1 MKKISLEEFIKRAK
15 NVHGEKYNYKK
26 SVYLNYDTKLEI
38 ICKKHGSFWQ
48 TPGNHLKGE
57 GCPYCNGNA
66 KLTIKDFIKKAKDK
80 WGDKFD
86 YSLVEYKNNSSKVC
100 IIDKKSGRKF
110 WQTPANHLHGYDCSN
125 GGKQNTENFIINAK
139 KIHNCKYDYS
149 KTEYKTSKDKICI
162 ICPIHGEFYQL
173 PYNHLNGQGCPKCIQ
188 KSILENKTKEILEN
202 NNIIFEEQKRF
213 KWLGKKSLDFYL
225 PDYNIVI
232 ECQGKEHLYE
242 TGQWEPFEI
251 ILKRDIEKYN
261 ICKENSIKIVYIISN
276 NEKKIPEFYNDKTII
291 KITEFEKYI
300 KNEK

>member
-1 MKKISLEEFIKRAK
+1 MKKISLDEFVKRSK
-15 NVHGEKYNYKK
+15 NVHGEKYNYEK
-26 SVYLNYDTKLEI
+26 SVYINYDTKLEI

-48 TPGNHLKGE
+48 TPGNHLKGK

-66 KLTIKDFIKKAKDK
+66 KSNTEEFIKKANDK
-80 WGDKFD
+80 WGNKFD
-86 YSLVEYKNNSSKVC
+86 YSLVEYKNNNSKIC
-100 IIDKKSGRKF
+100 IIERKSGRKF
-110 WQTPANHLHGYDCSN
+110 WQTPANHLQGYDCSN
-125 GGKQNTENFIINAK
+125 GGKQTTENLIIKASE
-139 KIHNCKYDYS
+139 IHNCKYDYS

-173 PYNHLNGQGCPKCIQ
+173 PYNHLKGQGCPKCIQ
-188 KSILENKTKEILEN
+188 KSMLENKIKEILEN

-225 PDYNIVI
+225 SDYNIAI

-261 ICKENSIKIVYIISN
+261 ICKKNFVKVIYVIPN
-276 NEKKIPEFYNDKTII
+276 NENKIPEFYDNKII
-291 KITEFEKYI
+291 IRLKDFENYI
-300 KNEK
+300 RNEK